1 MKTEKILPT
10 SRLVDSIYKNSVDS
24 ITMNG
29 HKDES
34 HSRSKMSAE
43 EIAQAVVMHIYGVET
58 IDIAN
63 ALDANYLNAYHAV
76 VRKAHRALK
85 LPFQISKK
93 KSLGK
98 MVFTYDEGLV
108 SDCYETLPR
117 ELKSLCSELIS
128 DRLVVKSKLLKSE
141 MYL

>member
-1 MKTEKILPT
+1 MNTEKLLPT
-10 SRLVDSIYKNSVDS
+10 SKLVDSICKNNVESV
-24 ITMNG
+24 TMNG
-29 HKDES
+29 HKDEA

-43 EIAQAVVMHIYGVET
+43 EIAQAIVMHIHGVET

-63 ALDANYLNAYHAV
+63 ALDFRYQNAYEV
-76 VRKAHRALK
+76 VFRKTHRALR

-98 MVFTYDEGLV
+98 MVFTYDEGV
-108 SDCYETLPR
+108 VREYYETLPS
-117 ELKSLCSELIS
+117 ELKSLCGELIS

>member
-1 MKTEKILPT
+1 MKTEKVLPT
-10 SRLVDSIYKNSVDS
+10 SKLVDSIYKNSVENV
-24 ITMNG
+24 TMNG
-29 HKDES
+29 HKDEADR
-34 HSRSKMSAE
+34 RSKLSSE
-43 EIAQAVVMHIYGVET
+43 EIAQAIVMHIYGVEFANMA
-58 IDIAN
+58 IAFN
-63 ALDANYLNAYHAV
+63 AKHAIV
-76 VRKAHRALK
+76 YQAATRKAHRALK

-108 SDCYETLPR
+108 REYYETLPN

>member
-1 MKTEKILPT
+1 MKTEKLLPT
-10 SRLVDSIYKNSVDS
+10 SKLVDSIYQNNIDSV
-24 ITMNG
+24 TMNG
-29 HKDES
+29 HKDEA
-34 HSRSKMSAE
+34 HSRSKLNSE
-43 EIAQAVVMHIYGVET
+43 EIAQAIVMHIYGVET

-63 ALDANYLNAYHAV
+63 ALDVNYLNAYHAV

-93 KSLGK
+93 KSLGR

-108 SDCYETLPR
+108 REYYETLPNK
-117 ELKSLCSELIS
+117 LKSLCGELIS

-141 MYL
+141 MCL

>member
-1 MKTEKILPT
+1 MNTEKILPT
-10 SRLVDSIYKNSVDS
+10 SKLVDSIYKNNVENV
-24 ITMNG
+24 TMNG
-29 HKDES
+29 HKDEA
-34 HSRSKMSAE
+34 HSRSKMSTE
-43 EIAQAVVMHIYGVET
+43 EIAQAIVMHIHGVET

-63 ALDANYLNAYHAV
+63 ALDVKYLNAYHAV

-85 LPFQISKK
+85 LTFQISKK

-108 SDCYETLPR
+108 REYYETLPK
-117 ELKSLCSELIS
+117 ELKGLCSELIS

>member
-1 MKTEKILPT
+1 MNTEKLLPT
-10 SRLVDSIYKNSVDS
+10 SKLVDSIYKNNVES

-29 HKDES
+29 HKDEADR
-34 HSRSKMSAE
+34 RSKMDSE
-43 EIAQAVVMHIYGVET
+43 EIAQAIVMHIHGVET

-63 ALDANYLNAYHAV
+63 TFDVRYQNAYEAV

-98 MVFTYDEGLV
+98 MISTYDEGLV
-108 SDCYETLPR
+108 RGYYETLPN
-117 ELKSLCSELIS
+117 ELKSLCGELIS

>member
-1 MKTEKILPT
+1 MNTEKLLPT
-10 SRLVDSIYKNSVDS
+10 SKLVDSIYKNNVENV
-24 ITMNG
+24 TMNG
-29 HKDES
+29 HKDEADR
-34 HSRSKMSAE
+34 RSKMKSE
-43 EIAQAVVMHIYGVET
+43 EIAQAIVMHIHGVET

-63 ALDANYLNAYHAV
+63 TLDFRYQNAYEVV
-76 VRKAHRALK
+76 VRKTHRALR

-98 MVFTYDEGLV
+98 MVFNYDERAV
-108 SDCYETLPR
+108 REYYETLPS
-117 ELKSLCSELIS
+117 ELKSLCGELIS

>member
-1 MKTEKILPT
+1 MKTEKLLPT
-10 SRLVDSIYKNSVDS
+10 SKLVDSIYKNSIDS
-24 ITMNG
+24 VTMNG
-29 HKDES
+29 HKDEVS
-34 HSRSKMSAE
+34 VSSKMNSE
-43 EIAQAVVMHIYGVET
+43 EIAQAIVMHIYGVET

-63 ALDANYLNAYHAV
+63 AFNVNYLIAYHAV
-76 VRKAHRALK
+76 VRKTHRALK

-108 SDCYETLPR
+108 RGYYETLPN
-117 ELKSLCSELIS
+117 ELKSLCRELIS
-128 DRLVVKSKLLKSE
+128 ERLVVKSKLLKSE

>member
-1 MKTEKILPT
+1 MKTEKVLPT
-10 SRLVDSIYKNSVDS
+10 SELVDSIYKNNVES

-29 HKDES
+29 HKDEVS
-34 HSRSKMSAE
+34 VSSKMNSE
-43 EIAQAVVMHIYGVET
+43 EIEQSIIMHMYGVEFANMA
-58 IDIAN
+58 IA
-63 ALDANYLNAYHAV
+63 LNAKHVTVYQAAT
-76 VRKAHRALK
+76 RKTHRALRI
-85 LPFQISKK
+85 PFQISKK

-108 SDCYETLPR
+108 RKYYETLPS
-117 ELKSLCSELIS
+117 ELKSLCGELIS

>member
-1 MKTEKILPT
+1 MKTEKVLPT
-10 SRLVDSIYKNSVDS
+10 SKLVDSIYKNNVENV
-24 ITMNG
+24 TMNG
-29 HKDES
+29 HKDEADR
-34 HSRSKMSAE
+34 RSKMDSE
-43 EIAQAVVMHIYGVET
+43 EIAQAIVMNIYGVET

-63 ALDANYLNAYHAV
+63 ALDVKYLNAYHAV
-76 VRKAHRALK
+76 GRKAHRALK

-108 SDCYETLPR
+108 REYYETLPN

>member
-1 MKTEKILPT
+1 MKTEKLLPT
-10 SRLVDSIYKNSVDS
+10 SKLVDSIYKNSVDS
-24 ITMNG
+24 VTMNG
-29 HKDES
+29 HKDEA
-34 HSRSKMSAE
+34 HSRSKLNSD
-43 EIAQAVVMHIYGVET
+43 EIAQAIVMHIYGVEA

-63 ALDANYLNAYHAV
+63 AFDVKYLNAYEAAT
-76 VRKAHRALK
+76 RKVHRALK

-108 SDCYETLPR
+108 KEYYETLPS
-117 ELKSLCSELIS
+117 ELKGLCGELIS